1 MQIMNLKKL
10 AKDFWWNL
18 TAFKTLND
26 LPDSVILLNN
36 FGEIK
41 QFNEKAVKVLGI
53 NSEESDIKFDEI
65 IKDGMSI
72 VKESINA
79 NRPIFATVAT
89 SGKEFYV
96 EISAVRKFDN
106 YLVSIRDVTTL
117 TKELDNEDRTRRF
130 NNEKNVML
138 ALLEDDIK
146 APISSIN
153 GFSRG
158 LLDGI
163 GGPLAEKQEKYVR
176 IINNNSEEL
185 YNFMDKFLQFSKAES
200 SIYKSDFHVFD
211 IADAVKAVAADYTD
225 VINEKKLEFDID
237 TEKLERRN
245 IYSDFPSV
253 KDAFKNILEVAI
265 QMTEKGYISVK
276 LAHPDEETCAK
287 YKINPERANA
297 YLQMV
302 INNTS
307 SALSDDEMRYLCEPY
322 AQLEKGKKNLL
333 RAFQLGTASI
343 MIKRANGFIDIYS
356 GANGI
361 KYTIILPIEK
371 R

>member
-10 AKDFWWNL
+10 AKDLWWNL

-36 FGEIK
+36 YGEIK
-41 QFNEKAVKVLGI
+41 QYNDKAVKVLGI
-53 NSEESDIKFDEI
+53 NSEETDIKFDEI

-72 VKESINA
+72 INQSIEA
-79 NRPIFATVAT
+79 NKPIFATVAT

-96 EISAVRKFDN
+96 EISAVRKFEH

-130 NNEKNVML
+130 NNEKNAMI

-146 APISSIN
+146 APITSIN

-163 GGPLAEKQEKYVR
+163 GGKLDEKQEKYVR

-185 YNFMDKFLQFSKAES
+185 YNFMDKFIRFSKAES
-200 SIYKSDFHVFD
+200 SIYKSDFHIFD
-211 IADAVKAVAADYTD
+211 IADTVKAIAADYTD
-225 VINEKKLEFDID
+225 VIREKKLEFDLD

-245 IYSDFPSV
+245 IYSDYPSV
-253 KDAFKNILEVAI
+253 KDAFRNLLDVAV
-265 QMTEKGYISVK
+265 QMTEKGYVSVK
-276 LAHPDEETCAK
+276 LTHPDEEICAK

-297 YLQMV
+297 YLQIV

-307 SALSDDEMRYLCEPY
+307 SALSEDEMRYLCEPY

-333 RAFQLGTASI
+333 RALQLGTASI
-343 MIKRANGFIDIYS
+343 MIKRAEGFIDIYS
-356 GANGI
+356 DPSGI
-361 KYTIILPIEK
+361 KYTVILPIEK